1 MINNKLYLESI
12 QRMHR
17 LSLTYNTPDLL
28 NKIIEETL
36 EFGYEHLINHTYEK
50 MTVRRDLI

>member
-1 MINNKLYLESI
+1 VINNKLYLESI